1 MIELVIENSS
11 GVYNITELVNTVSFA
26 DKLNDGCSKLEF
38 SHTRNDLIITNGSFV
53 SFTYDSLHFYGVVF
67 KVGRNARGEISV
79 VAYDQLRYAKAKDT
93 IISKGE
99 TITSH
104 VKKMCSYLG
113 LVPDDKLLDTKYV
126 LATELKD
133 NKTWLDIIYED
144 IRDTLTA
151 TGRYYMV
158 RDEYRKVCIR
168 NLEDMRLDLVL
179 GDESLVYDYSYEKSI
194 DDETYNVVKLV
205 RDDKEAGQSF
215 TFVSEDKASVTKYG
229 LLQYFEVVDKKLN
242 NSQVKAMADILLNI
256 HNMEYETL
264 TLNCLGRSEVRAGC
278 GIFANIPDLGMQKW
292 LVVKSVTHDFLPIHK
307 MSVEVMI

>member
-11 GVYNITELVNTVSFA
+11 GIYNITELTSKISFT

-38 SHTRNDLIITNGSFV
+38 SHIKKDLIITNGTFV
-53 SFTYDSLHFYGVVF
+53 SFTYEALSFYGVVF
-67 KVGRNARGEISV
+67 KVGRDAKGEISV

-113 LVPDDKLLDTKYV
+113 LVSDQNLLDTKYV
-126 LATELKD
+126 LATEPKD

-144 IRDTLTA
+144 IKDTLTA

-158 RDEYRKVCIR
+158 RDEYRKICIR
-168 NLEDMRLDLVL
+168 NLEEMRLDLVL

-205 RDDKEAGQSF
+205 SDDKKAGKSL
-215 TFVSEDKASVTKYG
+215 VYVADDKSSVTKYG
-229 LLQYFEVVDKKLN
+229 LLQYFEVADKGMNTSQMKL
-242 NSQVKAMADILLNI
+242 KAEILLKLYNR
-256 HNMEYETL
+256 ETESL
-264 TLNCLGRSEVRAGC
+264 TLSCLGKSEVRAGC
-278 GIFANIPDLGMQKW
+278 GIFADISDLGMQKW
-292 LVVKSVTHDFLPIHK
+292 LVVKSVTHEFLPVHT
-307 MSVEVMI
+307 MSVEVML